1 MDIYIRQGTLVYIQ
15 DIYTYLH
22 IQTQRQSKRER
33 EREERATGMTGDL
46 AFEKFEK
53 KTPRIGLL
61 YIYTYSVMR
70 QNILTFIERTKKK
83 T

>member
-1 MDIYIRQGTLVYIQ
+1 
-15 DIYTYLH
+15 
-22 IQTQRQSKRER
+22 
-33 EREERATGMTGDL
+33 MTGDL
-46 AFEKFEK
+46 AFEEFEK

-83 T
+83 HKYEVIFIFKKL